1 MITATTWVP
10 RGFAAQFPQRYDI
23 DEKEFERI
31 ADLARLHLEDAK
43 EDLQEAKSAGSDAY
57 KGEEKG
63 GESNGPGVEACD
75 KDEDMQEVGDEKDD
89 DDLREYDLDKYDEPT
104 EAEVVDGESMGMF
117 GNIKGLAY
125 YQPGEQDPYITMD
138 PQDAEE
144 EREELQVLG
153 TDNLLLVA
161 KTEDDIA
168 HLEVYVYEDEADN
181 LYVHHD
187 IMLPAIP
194 LCVEWLDIP
203 VGGTSA
209 ADSKDAQGNYAAIG
223 TMDPDIEIWNL
234 DLVDCLFPNA
244 ILGTGSEPSPASASK
259 SKKKKNK
266 KRKSPKVNDNYHI
279 DAVLSLSANRQHR
292 NLLASASADK
302 TVKLWDLS
310 TTKCA
315 KSYNSLHTDKICALA
330 WHPSSA
336 TTILSG
342 SYDRTIV
349 WSDMRSP
356 DAASTNPRWGVDAD
370 VEDVRWDPH
379 DDHYFYVSTESGNL
393 YLYDSRHPPPASML
407 AQSKPVWTL
416 NAHDKSLSAFDVNPV
431 IPGFIVTAS
440 VDKSVKLWNTR
451 AENGGGGPAMVV
463 SRDFDLGKIFSTR
476 FAPDKE
482 VGFRLAVSGSKGIV
496 KVWDTSTNA
505 GVRRAFAARVGGVA
519 GEEREERVV
528 GAAEDS
534 SDGSDEEGEGGVAV
548 EGGDGEG
555 PDGWESMEEE

>member
-43 EDLQEAKSAGSDAY
+43 EGLEEAEAAGSDGR
-57 KGEEKG
+57 KEEEEGEKN
-63 GESNGPGVEACD
+63 GESNGAAAEAVD
-75 KDEDMQEVGDEKDD
+75 KDEDMKEVGDEKQ
-89 DDLREYDLDKYDEPT
+89 REFVSLSLYTSNCPLKS
-104 EAEVVDGESMGMF
+104 GFSGMGMF

-138 PQDAEE
+138 LQDDDE

-194 LCVEWLDIP
+194 LCLEWLDIP
-203 VGGTSA
+203 VGGASVLEN
-209 ADSKDAQGNYAAIG
+209 KDARGNYAAIG

-244 ILGTGSEPSPASASK
+244 ILGASSEPSPASVSK
-259 SKKKKNK
+259 SKKKKGK
-266 KRKSPKVNDNYHI
+266 KKKSPKVNDNYHI
-279 DAVLSLSANRQHR
+279 DAVLSLSGNRQHR

-315 KSYNSLHTDKICALA
+315 KSYNSLHTDKICALS

-356 DAASTNPRWGVDAD
+356 DPTSTNPRWGVDAD

-379 DDHYFYVSTESGNL
+379 NDHYFYVSTESGNL
-393 YLYDSRHPPPASML
+393 YLYDSRNSPPASTL

-440 VDKSVKLWNTR
+440 VDRSVKLWNAR
-451 AENGGGGPAMVV
+451 AENTGGGPAMVV
-463 SRDFDLGKIFSTR
+463 SRDFDLGKIFSAR

-482 VGFRLAVSGSKGIV
+482 VGFRLAVAGSKGIV

-505 GVRRAFAARVGGVA
+505 GVRRAFAGRVAGVV

-528 GAAEDS
+528 GAVEDS
-534 SDGSDEEGEGGVAV
+534 SDGSDEEEDGGVTV
-548 EGGDGEG
+548 GGGDGEG

>member
-1 MITATTWVP
+1 
-10 RGFAAQFPQRYDI
+10 
-23 DEKEFERI
+23 
-31 ADLARLHLEDAK
+31 
-43 EDLQEAKSAGSDAY
+43 
-57 KGEEKG
+57 
-63 GESNGPGVEACD
+63 
-75 KDEDMQEVGDEKDD
+75 
-89 DDLREYDLDKYDEPT
+89 
-104 EAEVVDGESMGMF
+104 
-117 GNIKGLAY
+117 
-125 YQPGEQDPYITMD
+125 
-138 PQDAEE
+138 
-144 EREELQVLG
+144 
-153 TDNLLLVA
+153 
-161 KTEDDIA
+161 
-168 HLEVYVYEDEADN
+168 
-181 LYVHHD
+181 
-187 IMLPAIP
+187 MLPAIP

-203 VGGTSA
+203 VASA
-209 ADSKDAQGNYAAIG
+209 SATENKDARGNYAAIG

-244 ILGTGSEPSPASASK
+244 ILGAGSEPSSTSVSK
-259 SKKKKNK
+259 SKKKKKNK
-266 KRKSPKVNDNYHI
+266 KKKSPKVNDNYHI
-279 DAVLSLSANRQHR
+279 DAVLSLSGNRQHR

-310 TTKCA
+310 TAKCA
-315 KSYNSLHTDKICALA
+315 KSYNSLHTDKICALS

-356 DAASTNPRWGVDAD
+356 DATSTNPRWGVDAD

-393 YLYDSRHPPPASML
+393 YLYDSRHPPPTSSL
-407 AQSKPVWTL
+407 VQSKPVWTL

-440 VDKSVKLWNTR
+440 VDKSVKLWNAR
-451 AENGGGGPAMVV
+451 AENTGGGPAMVV
-463 SRDFDLGKIFSTR
+463 SRDFDLGKIFSAR

-482 VGFRLAVSGSKGIV
+482 VGFRLAVAGSKGVV

-505 GVRRAFAARVGGVA
+505 GVRRAFAGKIAGAVGG
-519 GEEREERVV
+519 GREEREERIV

-534 SDGSDEEGEGGVAV
+534 SDGSDEEEEEGGVAV
-548 EGGDGEG
+548 GGGDGEG

>member
-1 MITATTWVP
+1 
-10 RGFAAQFPQRYDI
+10 
-23 DEKEFERI
+23 
-31 ADLARLHLEDAK
+31 
-43 EDLQEAKSAGSDAY
+43 
-57 KGEEKG
+57 
-63 GESNGPGVEACD
+63 
-75 KDEDMQEVGDEKDD
+75 
-89 DDLREYDLDKYDEPT
+89 
-104 EAEVVDGESMGMF
+104 
-117 GNIKGLAY
+117 
-125 YQPGEQDPYITMD
+125 
-138 PQDAEE
+138 
-144 EREELQVLG
+144 
-153 TDNLLLVA
+153 
-161 KTEDDIA
+161 
-168 HLEVYVYEDEADN
+168 
-181 LYVHHD
+181 
-187 IMLPAIP
+187 MLPAIP

-203 VGGTSA
+203 VGSASA
-209 ADSKDAQGNYAAIG
+209 AENKEARGNYAAIG

-244 ILGTGSEPSPASASK
+244 ILGPGSEPSSTSVSK

-266 KRKSPKVNDNYHI
+266 KKKSPKVSDSYHI
-279 DAVLSLSANRQHR
+279 DAVLSLSGNRQHR

-310 TTKCA
+310 TAKCA
-315 KSYNSLHTDKICALA
+315 KSYNSLHADKICALS

-356 DAASTNPRWGVDAD
+356 DATSTNPRWGVDAD

-393 YLYDSRHPPPASML
+393 YLFDSRHPPPASSL

-451 AENGGGGPAMVV
+451 GENAGGGPAMVV
-463 SRDFDLGKIFSTR
+463 SRDFDLGKIFSAR

-482 VGFRLAVSGSKGIV
+482 VGFRLAVAGSKGVV

-505 GVRRAFAARVGGVA
+505 GVRRAFAGKIAGAVGGER
-519 GEEREERVV
+519 EEREERVV

-534 SDGSDEEGEGGVAV
+534 SDGSDEEEEGGVAV

-555 PDGWESMEEE
+555 PDGWESMEE

>member
-10 RGFAAQFPQRYDI
+10 RGFSAQFPERYDI

-43 EDLQEAKSAGSDAY
+43 EDLQEAEAAGSDAH
-57 KGEEKG
+57 KGEEEEEN
-63 GESNGPGVEACD
+63 GESNGSGAEAVD
-75 KDEDMQEVGDEKDD
+75 KDEDMKEVGDEKQK
-89 DDLREYDLDKYDEPT
+89 LSTAKVCLPSVYNSGCPLI
-104 EAEVVDGESMGMF
+104 DGFSGMGMF

-138 PQDAEE
+138 PQDDEE

-203 VGGTSA
+203 VGGTSNA
-209 ADSKDAQGNYAAIG
+209 ENRDARGNYAAIG

-244 ILGTGSEPSPASASK
+244 ILGAGSQPSPASV

-266 KRKSPKVNDNYHI
+266 KKKSPKVNDNYHI
-279 DAVLSLSANRQHR
+279 DAVLSLSGNRQHR

-310 TTKCA
+310 ITKCA
-315 KSYNSLHTDKICALA
+315 KSYNFLHTDKICALS

-336 TTILSG
+336 ATILSG

-349 WSDMRSP
+349 WSDMRSLDP
-356 DAASTNPRWGVDAD
+356 ASTNPRWGVDAD

-393 YLYDSRHPPPASML
+393 YLYDSRSPPPASSL

-416 NAHDKSLSAFDVNPV
+416 NAHDKSLSAFDVNPI

-440 VDKSVKLWNTR
+440 VDKSVKLWNAR
-451 AENGGGGPAMVV
+451 AENVGGGPAMVV
-463 SRDFDLGKIFSTR
+463 ARDFDLGKIFSAR

-482 VGFRLAVSGSKGIV
+482 VGFRLAVAGSKGVV
-496 KVWDTSTNA
+496 KIWDTSTNA
-505 GVRRAFAARVGGVA
+505 GVRRVFAGRVA
-519 GEEREERVV
+519 GAVGEAREEKVV

-534 SDGSDEEGEGGVAV
+534 SDGSDEEEGGGVAV
-548 EGGDGEG
+548 EGGDES
-555 PDGWESMEEE
+555 PDGWESMEE